1 MTLEEQIRND
11 IVEVGRRIW
20 VRGYV
25 AAYDGNISVR
35 LADEEIITTPTGC
48 SKGFMKPEDLVKIDL
63 DGKPV
68 GQGKP
73 SSEIALHLMVY
84 RERPDVRAVVHAHP
98 PISTGFGIA
107 RKPLDMPTLPE
118 VICHLGSIPLAD
130 YATPTTDE
138 VPESVMPYIH
148 DHDAIMLANHGSL
161 TVGKDVFDAYYKLE
175 IVEHFAQITL
185 VARTVGREVPLT
197 SEQIAALMAPKQG
210 ES

>member
-1 MTLEEQIRND
+1 MTPEDRVRQD

-35 LADEEIITTPTGC
+35 LGDEEIITTPSGC

-63 DGKPV
+63 VGKPV
-68 GQGKP
+68 GQGTP

-107 RKPLDMPTLPE
+107 RKHLDMPTLPE

-130 YATPTTDE
+130 YATPTTNE

-161 TVGKDVFDAYYKLE
+161 TIGKDVFDAYYKLE

-185 VARTVGREVPLT
+185 VARSVGREVPLT
-197 SEQIAALMAPKQG
+197 SDQIACLQILRQG
-210 ES
+210 KP